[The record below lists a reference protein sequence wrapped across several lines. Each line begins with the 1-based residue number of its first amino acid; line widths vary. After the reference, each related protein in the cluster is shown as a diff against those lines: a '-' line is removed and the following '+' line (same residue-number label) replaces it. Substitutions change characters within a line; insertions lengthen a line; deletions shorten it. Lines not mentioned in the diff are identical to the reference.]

1 MHPLRIVAT
10 TLLLLGLVSCAGTG
24 QRIPEDQA
32 AQFQQPGPPFPYNSF
47 ICP

>member
-10 TLLLLGLVSCAGTG
+10 ALLVGLASCAGTA
-24 QRIPEDQA
+24 QRIPEGEA
-32 AQFQQPGPPFPYNSF
+32 VQFQQPGPPFPYNSF